1 MSPSEQYRSQYDRP
15 SAVPWP
21 PLLLLV
27 LIAAS
32 IGLGRL
38 APLPWPGL
46 DDLAVQIVGLG
57 IGGAGLALMAWAIW
71 TLHRAR
77 TTVQPHKSADHLVTT
92 GPFTRFR
99 NPIYLG
105 DVMVLLGVAELTK
118 NLWFVAAA
126 FTFAVLVT
134 WLAIIPEERHLEA
147 RFKDAYL
154 DYKKRSRRW
163 L

>member
-1 MSPSEQYRSQYDRP
+1 MAPPETGTTNYDRP
-15 SAVPWP
+15 STVPWP
-21 PLLLLV
+21 PILLFATV
-27 LIAAS
+27 TAA
-32 IGLGRL
+32 IVLGRM
-38 APLPWPGL
+38 APVPWPGL
-46 DDLAVQIVGLG
+46 NDLAAQIVGTC
-57 IGGAGLALMAWAIW
+57 IGCAGLALMVWAIW
-71 TLHRAR
+71 TLYRAR
-77 TTVQPHKSADHLVTT
+77 TTVQPHRPADYLVTT

-126 FTFAVLVT
+126 IAFAVLVT

-147 RFKDAYL
+147 KFQNDYR
-154 DYKKRSRRW
+154 DYKSRSRRW